1 MTEQTPL
8 RQLRDFLSTVPQ
20 GALSGDQQD
29 ETESLLCQCWDQL
42 IGGSDGGMK
51 DEKLSG
57 RIEKIKW
64 SPPWLVFEI
73 ERHGRTVLGS
83 SRAEMQGWTVDV
95 EHGSAACGKA
105 SFRQLRPNAPRL
117 DVVPIAE
124 EIAGLIRDGTQDP
137 RIRWSSANIVKI
149 EIGKIIPM
157 KSPKETVLGRRNR
170 LKVQLAHNL
179 SLIGWHP
186 RPSST
191 PWTFERQSSA
201 NFLPHMVAT
210 EKPRRSR

>member
-8 RQLRDFLSTVPQ
+8 QHLRDFLNAIPQ
-20 GALSGDQQD
+20 GALSRDQHD
-29 ETESLLCQCWDQL
+29 ETESLLCRCWDQL
-42 IGGSDGGMK
+42 IGGNDGGMNA
-51 DEKLSG
+51 DKLLG

-73 ERHGRTVLGS
+73 ERHGGAVLGS

-95 EHGSAACGKA
+95 EHGSAMCAKG
-105 SFRQLRPNAPRL
+105 SFRQLHPNAPRL

-124 EIAGLIRDGTQDP
+124 DIAGLIRDGTQDP
-137 RIRWSSANIVKI
+137 RIRWSDANIVKV

-157 KSPKETVLGRRNR
+157 KSPKDTVRGRRDR

-186 RPSST
+186 RPSSA
-191 PWTFERQSSA
+191 PWIFERQNPGPSPS
-201 NFLPHMVAT
+201 MVTT
-210 EKPRRSR
+210 EKPRRSH